1 MEISMKTRMNKA
13 LAVLM
18 LSLGSLSFAPLSMA
32 EAPQVGT
39 NFDAVAQPI
48 ATDNAAKIE
57 VMEIF
62 WYGCIH
68 CYDMEKP
75 LAAWVKKLPADVYFK
90 RMPGLPNASWAP
102 MAKAFYAMETL
113 GVAEKLHTP
122 LFEAVHKSKSLSP
135 TDEKA
140 VIAWVTQQSGMDKTK
155 VEGAFKSFTIN
166 TNLNRAAQVF
176 RASGATGVPSLVI
189 DGKYITSSTM
199 NGGNEQALKVADYI
213 IQNVRKDKTAA
224 GAKSAP
230 TAKK

>member
-1 MEISMKTRMNKA
+1 
-13 LAVLM
+13 
-18 LSLGSLSFAPLSMA
+18 MA
-32 EAPQVGT
+32 EAPQVGN
-39 NFDAVAQPI
+39 NFEAVAQPI

-68 CYDMEKP
+68 CYQMDAP
-75 LAAWVKKLPADVYFK
+75 LNAWVKKLPSDVYFK

-113 GVAEKLHTP
+113 GVMEKLHAP
-122 LFEAVHKSKSLSP
+122 LFEAVHKAKNLNP

-140 VIAWVTQQSGMDKTK
+140 IIDWLTLNSKMDKAK
-155 VEGAFKSFTIN
+155 VESAFKSFTTN
-166 TNLNRAAQVF
+166 TNLSRAAQIF

-213 IQNVRKDKTAA
+213 IENVRKDKAA
-224 GAKSAP
+224 TKAAP
-230 TAKK
+230 AKK

>member
-1 MEISMKTRMNKA
+1 MKTSLKNRMSKA
-13 LAVLM
+13 LAVLF
-18 LSLGSLSFAPLSMA
+18 LSLGSLSFTTLSLA
-32 EAPQVGT
+32 EIPQVGT
-39 NFDAVAQPI
+39 HFDAVAQPI
-48 ATDNAAKIE
+48 TTDNAAKIE

-68 CYDMEKP
+68 CYQMEAP
-75 LAAWVKKLPADVYFK
+75 LNAWVKKQPADVYFK

-102 MAKAFYAMETL
+102 MAKAFFAMETL

-122 LFEAVHKSKSLSP
+122 LFEAVHKSKSLNP

-140 VIAWVTQQSGMDKTK
+140 IMAWVTQQSKMDKAK
-155 VEGAFKSFTIN
+155 VEAAFKSFTIN
-166 TNLNRAAQVF
+166 TNLNRAAQIF

-199 NGGNEQALKVADYI
+199 NGGNEAALKVADYMI
-213 IQNVRKDKTAA
+213 ENVRKDKAAA

-230 TAKK
+230 AAKK

>member
-1 MEISMKTRMNKA
+1 MKTSIKIRVNKG
-13 LAVLM
+13 LAVLL

-32 EAPQVGT
+32 EVPQVGT

-48 ATDNAAKIE
+48 TTDNAAKIE

-75 LAAWVKKLPADVYFK
+75 LSAWVKKLPADVYFK

-122 LFEAVHKSKSLSP
+122 LFEAVHKSKSLNP

-140 VIAWVTQQSGMDKTK
+140 VIAWVTQQSRMDKSR

-199 NGGNEQALKVADYI
+199 NGGNEAALKVADYI
-213 IQNVRKDKTAA
+213 IDNVRKDKAA
-224 GAKSAP
+224 ASAKSAP
-230 TAKK
+230 AAKK

>member
-1 MEISMKTRMNKA
+1 MKTSIKSRVNKG
-13 LAVLM
+13 LAVLL
-18 LSLGSLSFAPLSMA
+18 LSLVSLSFAPLSMA
-32 EAPQVGT
+32 EVPQVGT

-48 ATDNAAKIE
+48 TTDNAAKIE

-75 LAAWVKKLPADVYFK
+75 LSAWVKKLPADVYFK

-122 LFEAVHKSKSLSP
+122 LFEAVHKSKSLNP

-140 VIAWVTQQSGMDKTK
+140 VIAWVTQQSRMDKSR

-199 NGGNEQALKVADYI
+199 NGGNEAALKVADYI
-213 IQNVRKDKTAA
+213 IDNVRKDKAA
-224 GAKSAP
+224 ASAKSAP
-230 TAKK
+230 AAKK